1 MQFCRP
7 LEIRGGKENSETTE
21 VLFPGDTQQLNC
33 SCSIEK
39 VLIGLLSES
48 IANLCAEKCKSYL
61 DLGITLALFLWPS
74 LTLAVNSNWGGPESP
89 AKREWFASTT
99 IDLITEN
106 PDADADWIEEFL
118 LNVMFDE
125 FEVNV
130 EDDSAFD
137 VAETIVRLRKDCAEG
152 NWDEVLS
159 MKDKWDAKDR
169 QKKHSLPNYVRG
181 EDQDSETSGSD
192 EEEHDED
199 VGDDKKI
206 EEPKSEKLPK
216 TTEVD
221 EEGFTLVTKKKR

>member
-1 MQFCRP
+1 MRSF
-7 LEIRGGKENSETTE
+7 LETQRGVSGSSRADG
-21 VLFPGDTQQLNC
+21 PAQ
-33 SCSIEK
+33 
-39 VLIGLLSES
+39 
-48 IANLCAEKCKSYL
+48 KCKSYL

-152 NWDEVLS
+152 NWEEVLS

-169 QKKHSLPNYVRG
+169 EKKNTLPNYVRG
-181 EDQDSETSGSD
+181 EDQDAETSGS
-192 EEEHDED
+192 EEEDNEDGED
-199 VGDDKKI
+199 VGDTKKMV
-206 EEPKSEKLPK
+206 EPQPEKLTK
-216 TTEVD
+216 HVEVD

>member
-7 LEIRGGKENSETTE
+7 LEIRGGREDSETSET
-21 VLFPGDTQQLNC
+21 
-33 SCSIEK
+33 
-39 VLIGLLSES
+39 LSP
-48 IANLCAEKCKSYL
+48 EKCKSYF

-74 LTLAVNSNWGGPESP
+74 LTLAVNSNWGGPESS

-152 NWDEVLS
+152 KWKEVLS
-159 MKDKWDAKDR
+159 MKDRWDAKDR
-169 QKKHSLPNYVRG
+169 QNKTTLPNYVRG
-181 EDQDSETSGSD
+181 EDQDAETSGS
-192 EEEHDED
+192 EEEYDDDDDDDLHAENTKGIQANRESQIEKQPKPVIVDED
-199 VGDDKKI
+199 
-206 EEPKSEKLPK
+206 
-216 TTEVD
+216 
-221 EEGFTLVTKKKR
+221 GFTLVSKKKR